1 MALPSYNCNFM
12 TTLTPEQKEAQMASM
27 KSFDEEMPLV
37 GIFWYDPQEHE
48 FFGVYKKELT
58 PKMIEEAADK
68 ILSIILNCIVIYGKS
83 SISVLWHRINPL
95 VSREIIR

>member
-27 KSFDEEMPLV
+27 KSFDEEMPSV

-58 PKMIEEAADK
+58 PTLYTIHFTRK
-68 ILSIILNCIVIYGKS
+68 N
-83 SISVLWHRINPL
+83 RIALVHMRFFLLPLPPNINKNP
-95 VSREIIR
+95 